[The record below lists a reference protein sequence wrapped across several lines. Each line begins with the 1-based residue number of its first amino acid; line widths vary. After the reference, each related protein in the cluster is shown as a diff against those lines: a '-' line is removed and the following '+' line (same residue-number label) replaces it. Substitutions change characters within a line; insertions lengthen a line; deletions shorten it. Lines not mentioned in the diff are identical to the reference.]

1 MKALITTLLISA
13 LTLPVF
19 ADDNK
24 DEAKKKPKKERPTPE
39 AIFKKKDTN
48 GDGSL
53 SKEEFVAKMK
63 DAEKAGKSFDKKDKN
78 GDGKLTLDEFKPKAK
93 KDKPAGDAKKKKDKK
108 AKKDKPADAEKK
120 DK

>member
-13 LTLPVF
+13 LALPVF
-19 ADDNK
+19 ADDAK
-24 DEAKKKPKKERPTPE
+24 DADKKKPKKPRPTPE
-39 AIFKKKDTN
+39 VIFKRKDTN
-48 GDGSL
+48 GDGAL

-93 KDKPAGDAKKKKDKK
+93 KDKPADAAKKKK
-108 AKKDKPADAEKK
+108 AKNDQPADAEKK